1 MRLITFRCGGVVN
14 VIFYSSLICKNKWE
28 LRLTIRE
35 KKFRPFVLQRVMY
48 VHDAFRYSGIV
59 NIASKG
65 FVLDAC

>member
-1 MRLITFRCGGVVN
+1 MQKQTGIEAHYPGEK
-14 VIFYSSLICKNKWE
+14 IQ
-28 LRLTIRE
+28 TIR
-35 KKFRPFVLQRVMY
+35 FATSMY